1 MKMKTYEL
9 NGMTFELT
17 PARTRQTVDA
27 INETQRLLNKE
38 LSYREDLQKQDMVDF
53 YRNHIA
59 KLQDIIA

>member
-1 MKMKTYEL
+1 MKTYEL